1 MEQWKRM
8 KDNVMAKVLGAL
20 GSGQW
25 LQVFKKEEGQGLI
38 EYALILVLIAVI
50 VIGVLTVL
58 GKKVSNVF
66 SNINSQFP

>member
-1 MEQWKRM
+1 MQHWKRM
-8 KDNVMAKVLGAL
+8 KNNIMAKVLGAL

-25 LQVFKKEEGQGLI
+25 SQLVKKEEGQGLI

-66 SNINSQFP
+66 SNINSSFP

>member
-1 MEQWKRM
+1 MQHWKRM
-8 KDNVMAKVLGAL
+8 KNNIMAKVLGAL

-25 LQVFKKEEGQGLI
+25 SQLLKKEEGQGLI

-66 SNINSQFP
+66 SNINSSFP